1 MQVRH
6 YVDKEIVMQLNLLP
20 PKDISVG
27 LLDGLTSLVSNKVLG
42 ATDLVSNLFKDFFP
56 KWLSEIKEQIIYKT
70 VVASDTTTEQINSII
85 LLMRAAITDNQENI
99 DTVVQMQLHDDLARI
114 FLQTNQNNSRYLPLA
129 YCLTE
134 IAKMSEKAASEFLM
148 MNIHLELFQD
158 TKLTFYQ
165 YKKV

>member
-1 MQVRH
+1 
-6 YVDKEIVMQLNLLP
+6 
-20 PKDISVG
+20 
-27 LLDGLTSLVSNKVLG
+27 
-42 ATDLVSNLFKDFFP
+42 
-56 KWLSEIKEQIIYKT
+56 
-70 VVASDTTTEQINSII
+70 
-85 LLMRAAITDNQENI
+85 MRAAITDNQENI